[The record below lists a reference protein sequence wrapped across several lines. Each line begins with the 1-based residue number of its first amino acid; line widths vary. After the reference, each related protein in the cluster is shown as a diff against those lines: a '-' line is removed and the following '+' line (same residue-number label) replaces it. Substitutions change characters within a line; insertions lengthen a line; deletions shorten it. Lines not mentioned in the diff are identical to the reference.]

1 MQVGVLQFF
10 SWPNREVPLA
20 KIYERADDR
29 VQIMDQNPYDAV
41 WLAEHHFSSYSVCPS
56 IHVMAAHFAA
66 KTKRLRLGTGV
77 TLAAFYNPLR
87 IAEEI
92 ALLDVLSGGRINFGA
107 GPGFDR
113 REFGAFG
120 VPPSEAKERFR
131 EAVAVVQAAWS
142 SEKLSFDGKYFQ
154 TEDLEVLPKPL
165 QEPGPPTW
173 VAATSEPSVRWAAE
187 QGHQILMDPHSPHS
201 EIARKRQVYFD
212 VLAEHGHPTEDR
224 VLPTARMVAVAE
236 TDSRAFDAAERAAKW
251 TAASY
256 IGNKVSNLR
265 HDGRELTPV
274 DHYLEDV
281 MIHGCPER
289 VVDQLLEL
297 EETVP
302 LDYLL
307 LSPLS
312 EETFTLF
319 NDLVLPKLNS
329 APAARAVGE

>member
-20 KIYERADDR
+20 KIYERAEER

-66 KTKRLRLGTGV
+66 QTKNLRLGTGV

-120 VPPSEAKERFR
+120 VPPEEAKERFR

-142 SEKLSFDGKYFQ
+142 SERLSFEGRFFQ
-154 TEDLEVLPKPL
+154 AEDLEVLPKPL
-165 QEPGPPTW
+165 QKPGPPTW

-187 QGHQILMDPHSPHS
+187 QGYQILMDPHSPHS
-201 EIARKRQVYFD
+201 EIARKRHVYFD
-212 VLAEHGHPTEDR
+212 VLKENGHSAKQR
-224 VLPTARMVAVAE
+224 VLPTARMVAIAD
-236 TDSRAFDAAERAAKW
+236 TDSAAFTVAERAANW

-256 IGNKVSNLR
+256 IGDKVSRLR
-265 HDGRELTPV
+265 HDGKELSPV

-281 MIHGCPER
+281 MIHGSPER
-289 VVDQLLEL
+289 VADQLIEL
-297 EETVP
+297 EESQS
-302 LDYLL
+302 LNYLL

-312 EETFTLF
+312 EQTFKLF
-319 NDLVLPKLNS
+319 NDHVLPKLNS
-329 APAARAVGE
+329 APATRAVGE